1 MARWIVDGMNVI
13 GSRPTG
19 WWRDR
24 PGAARR
30 LVEQLTALAE
40 ASGDEL
46 TVVFDGR
53 PARSGPP
60 EAPEGALLR
69 VLYARRRGPNAAD
82 ERIAE
87 LVAAD
92 AEPASLTVVTSD
104 RALRREVERLGG
116 HVVGAGTLLRRLESP
131 RATPKGR
138 GRPRR

>member
-40 ASGDEL
+40 TSGDEL